1 MISHN
6 VLLPLVARDGIF
18 IQGTGSENLAGFIF
32 DSMLRGLELILLRS
46 LFSYPSSCQVKNLAL
61 PLQPMS

>member
-32 DSMLRGLELILLRS
+32 DSMLRGLALILLRS
-46 LFSYPSSCQVKNLAL
+46 FVFLAI
-61 PLQPMS
+61 